1 MEGNYSTTYQRSIS
15 RISARMSKQLKK
27 FRKNDFSYDD
37 VEIYDNR
44 STYLE
49 RKNKRRTDRALR
61 TMDISALVAEDGL
74 DPEDIEDEIWDNE
87 VYNYRENKK
96 DL

>member
-1 MEGNYSTTYQRSIS
+1 
-15 RISARMSKQLKK
+15 MSKQLKK
-27 FRKNDFSYDD
+27 FRKNDYSYDD
-37 VEIYDNR
+37 VEVYDNR

-74 DPEDIEDEIWDNE
+74 DPEDVEDEIWDDE
-87 VYNYRENKK
+87 VYNYGKN
-96 DL
+96 

>member
-1 MEGNYSTTYQRSIS
+1 
-15 RISARMSKQLKK
+15 MSKQLKK

-61 TMDISALVAEDGL
+61 TKDISALVAEDGL
-74 DPEDIEDEIWDNE
+74 DPEDIEDEIWDDE
-87 VYNYRENKK
+87 VYNYRKN
-96 DL
+96 

>member
-1 MEGNYSTTYQRSIS
+1 
-15 RISARMSKQLKK
+15 MSKQLKK

>member
-1 MEGNYSTTYQRSIS
+1 
-15 RISARMSKQLKK
+15 MSKQLKK

-61 TMDISALVAEDGL
+61 TKDISALVAEDGL
-74 DPEDIEDEIWDNE
+74 DPEDIEDEIWDDE
-87 VYNYRENKK
+87 VYNYRNN
-96 DL
+96 

>member
-1 MEGNYSTTYQRSIS
+1 
-15 RISARMSKQLKK
+15 MSKQLKK

-49 RKNKRRTDRALR
+49 RKNKRRTERALR
-61 TMDISALVAEDGL
+61 TKDISALVAEDGIN
-74 DPEDIEDEIWDNE
+74 PEDIEDEIWDDE
-87 VYNYRENKK
+87 VYNYRKN
-96 DL
+96 

>member
-1 MEGNYSTTYQRSIS
+1 MEGNYSATRQRSIS

-61 TMDISALVAEDGL
+61 TKDISALVAEDGL
-74 DPEDIEDEIWDNE
+74 DPEDIEDEIWDDE
-87 VYNYRENKK
+87 VYNYRKN
-96 DL
+96 

>member
-1 MEGNYSTTYQRSIS
+1 
-15 RISARMSKQLKK
+15 MSKQLKK
-27 FRKNDFSYDD
+27 FRKNDYSYDD
-37 VEIYDNR
+37 VEVYDNR

-74 DPEDIEDEIWDNE
+74 DPEDVEDEIWDDE
-87 VYNYRENKK
+87 VYNYRKN
-96 DL
+96 

>member
-1 MEGNYSTTYQRSIS
+1 
-15 RISARMSKQLKK
+15 MSKQLKK
-27 FRKNDFSYDD
+27 FRKNDYSYDD
-37 VEIYDNR
+37 VEVYDNR

-74 DPEDIEDEIWDNE
+74 DPEDVEDEIWDDE
-87 VYNYRENKK
+87 VIKGGE
-96 DL
+96 